1 MSVDERGLSKSNN
14 TLVKNFAGATSEKN
28 TRGNRKIISEKPG
41 SIIIHAVTS
50 DLTNSINSLNRAIKK
65 LHPNRKKTF
74 ALAKNLLI

>member
-28 TRGNRKIISEKPG
+28 TQLSG

-65 LHPNRKKTF
+65 LHPNRKKKS